1 MVNPRF
7 EEISG
12 RTKHELAKI
21 YWTDYTHP
29 DDVEKEKE
37 LFDKYIN
44 GEINGYSINKRYIKP
59 NGSIVWVNMTL
70 TPITVGSWHDIDH
83 VCAIE
88 DITERIQ
95 TEMDFRESER
105 SKSVMLSNLP
115 GMAYR
120 CNYDKD
126 WTMQFVSDGCY
137 ELTGYKPENLLY
149 NKDLTFNELIAPEY
163 RKHLWNKWTEILPKG
178 GVLKEEYAIT
188 TASGEI
194 KWVYEQGRGIYD
206 ENGEVIALEG
216 LIIDITD
223 RKKKEDEIRYLNFHD
238 VLTGLYN
245 RRFFEK
251 EIKALDIE
259 SNLPLSII
267 VGDINGLKVIND
279 TLGRDHGDQLIKSV
293 ANILKSCVREKDVLA
308 RTGGDDFCIL
318 LPQTSN
324 EEAYEIMKNIE
335 KTYDEYKSKAN
346 YHTNVSLGC
355 ATKTIK
361 SEDFSTVIKSAEDKM
376 YRSKLLQSQS
386 LHSTIISSMK
396 VTLYEKSQETEEHAS
411 RLIKLSRAVGQKM
424 KLKDEQ
430 LNELEL
436 LCTLHDI
443 GKIGISDVIL
453 NKPGKLT
460 AEEWEVMKTHPEI
473 GYRIAMSTPELSAI
487 APYILHHHERYD
499 GKGYPEG
506 LKGKEIPLLSRIL
519 AVVDAYDAMT
529 EDRPYRKAMSKDE
542 AILEIKKNSG
552 TQIDP
557 NIAEIFINIITQQD
571 PSNNLK

>member
-1 MVNPRF
+1 
-7 EEISG
+7 
-12 RTKHELAKI
+12 
-21 YWTDYTHP
+21 
-29 DDVEKEKE
+29 
-37 LFDKYIN
+37 
-44 GEINGYSINKRYIKP
+44 
-59 NGSIVWVNMTL
+59 
-70 TPITVGSWHDIDH
+70 
-83 VCAIE
+83 
-88 DITERIQ
+88 
-95 TEMDFRESER
+95 
-105 SKSVMLSNLP
+105 
-115 GMAYR
+115 
-120 CNYDKD
+120 
-126 WTMQFVSDGCY
+126 
-137 ELTGYKPENLLY
+137 
-149 NKDLTFNELIAPEY
+149 
-163 RKHLWNKWTEILPKG
+163 
-178 GVLKEEYAIT
+178 
-188 TASGEI
+188 
-194 KWVYEQGRGIYD
+194 
-206 ENGEVIALEG
+206 
-216 LIIDITD
+216 
-223 RKKKEDEIRYLNFHD
+223 
-238 VLTGLYN
+238 
-245 RRFFEK
+245 
-251 EIKALDIE
+251 
-259 SNLPLSII
+259 
-267 VGDINGLKVIND
+267 
-279 TLGRDHGDQLIKSV
+279 
-293 ANILKSCVREKDVLA
+293 
-308 RTGGDDFCIL
+308 
-318 LPQTSN
+318 
-324 EEAYEIMKNIE
+324 
-335 KTYDEYKSKAN
+335 
-346 YHTNVSLGC
+346 
-355 ATKTIK
+355 
-361 SEDFSTVIKSAEDKM
+361 
-376 YRSKLLQSQS
+376 
-386 LHSTIISSMK
+386 MK

>member
-1 MVNPRF
+1 M
-7 EEISG
+7 
-12 RTKHELAKI
+12 
-21 YWTDYTHP
+21 
-29 DDVEKEKE
+29 EKEKE

-178 GVLKEEYAIT
+178 SVLKEEYAIT

-335 KTYDEYKSKAN
+335 K
-346 YHTNVSLGC
+346 HTMNINQRL
-355 ATKTIK
+355 ATQMFLWDVQQKQSNPKT
-361 SEDFSTVIKSAEDKM
+361 SA
-376 YRSKLLQSQS
+376 L
-386 LHSTIISSMK
+386 
-396 VTLYEKSQETEEHAS
+396 
-411 RLIKLSRAVGQKM
+411 
-424 KLKDEQ
+424 
-430 LNELEL
+430 
-436 LCTLHDI
+436 
-443 GKIGISDVIL
+443 
-453 NKPGKLT
+453 
-460 AEEWEVMKTHPEI
+460 
-473 GYRIAMSTPELSAI
+473 
-487 APYILHHHERYD
+487 
-499 GKGYPEG
+499 
-506 LKGKEIPLLSRIL
+506 
-519 AVVDAYDAMT
+519 
-529 EDRPYRKAMSKDE
+529 
-542 AILEIKKNSG
+542 
-552 TQIDP
+552 
-557 NIAEIFINIITQQD
+557 
-571 PSNNLK
+571 